1 MPATS
6 RLRLSSTS
14 GLAALAA
21 LALVVWA
28 LRRPDDRL
36 VVYCAHDAEFSEA
49 ILRAFE
55 RETGIPIAIQF
66 DTEATKSLGLVNRLK
81 LEKEHPRCDVF
92 WNNELLGTV
101 DLQQADVLAPYRGA
115 GFERIPERFK
125 DPDGNWAGF
134 GARLRVFIVNT
145 DRMAAEEEEIR
156 KRLAGDG
163 DLSRC
168 AIARPLFGTTL
179 THYTVLWER
188 WGAERLKAWH
198 RDVRRR
204 GLREANGNAATK
216 DLVAGGACDFAFTD
230 TDDCFVARDA
240 GQPVAMVPA
249 RVEGRTICIPN
260 TVAII
265 RGTRKPEAAQRLV
278 DYLLSAETELKLAR
292 SAARQIPLGTAAQ
305 DDLPADVRPLA
316 EWARDGV
323 DLRPLLPARRAVIE
337 WLKQESLE

>member
-14 GLAALAA
+14 WIVVLAA
-21 LALVVWA
+21 LALVAWA
-28 LRRPDDRL
+28 FRGGDDRL

-49 ILRAFE
+49 ILRDFE
-55 RETGIPIAIQF
+55 RDTGIPIAIQL

-81 LEKEHPRCDVF
+81 LEHEHPRCDVF

-101 DLQQADVLAPYRGA
+101 DLQESGALVPYRGA
-115 GFERIPERFK
+115 GFDRIPERFK
-125 DPDGNWAGF
+125 DPDGHWAGF
-134 GARLRVFIVNT
+134 GARLRVFIVNI
-145 DRMAAEEEEIR
+145 DRMAADEGEIQ

-179 THYTVLWER
+179 THYAVLWDQ
-188 WGAERLKAWH
+188 WGAEPLKTWH
-198 RDVRRR
+198 RDLRRR
-204 GLREANGNAATK
+204 GIREANGNAATK

-230 TDDCFVARDA
+230 TDDYFVAHDA

-260 TVAII
+260 TVTII
-265 RGTRKPEAAQRLV
+265 RGTKKMEAAQRLV

-292 SAARQIPLGTAAQ
+292 SAARQIPLGMVANEEI
-305 DDLPADVRPLA
+305 PADVRPLT
-316 EWARDGV
+316 EWAKDGA

-337 WLKQESLE
+337 WLKRESLE

>member
-14 GLAALAA
+14 WLVALAA
-21 LALVVWA
+21 LALVIWA
-28 LRRPDDRL
+28 LRRGDDRL

-49 ILRAFE
+49 ILRDFE

-81 LEKEHPRCDVF
+81 LEKEHPRCDLF
-92 WNNELLGTV
+92 WNNELLGMV
-101 DLQQADVLAPYRGA
+101 DLEESEVLAPYRGA
-115 GFERIPERFK
+115 GFQRIPERFK
-125 DPDGNWAGF
+125 DPEGRWAGF

-145 DRMAAEEEEIR
+145 DRMMADEEEIQ
-156 KRLAGDG
+156 KRLAGEG
-163 DLSRC
+163 DLSRS
-168 AIARPLFGTTL
+168 AIAKPLFGTTL
-179 THYTVLWER
+179 THYTVLWEQ

-198 RDVRRR
+198 RDLRRR
-204 GLREANGNAATK
+204 GIREANGNAATK

-230 TDDCFVARDA
+230 TDDYFVAHDA
-240 GQPVAMVPA
+240 GKPVALVPA
-249 RVEGRTICIPN
+249 RVAGRTICIPN

-265 RGTRKPEAAQRLV
+265 RGTKKMEAAQRLV

-292 SAARQIPLGTAAQ
+292 SAARQIPLGTVSTGEI
-305 DDLPADVRPLA
+305 PADVRPLA
-316 EWARDGV
+316 EWAQDGA
-323 DLRPLLPARRAVIE
+323 DLRPLLAARRAVID